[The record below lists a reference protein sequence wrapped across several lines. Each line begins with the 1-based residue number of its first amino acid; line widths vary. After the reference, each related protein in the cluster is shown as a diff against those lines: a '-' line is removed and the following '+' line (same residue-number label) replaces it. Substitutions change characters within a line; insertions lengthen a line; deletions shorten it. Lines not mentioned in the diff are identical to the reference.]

1 VSLLSA
7 FARAFAVGLLVAVP
21 VGAMAM
27 RCIERTLSRGHGSGY
42 ATGAGIATADGLYAA
57 VAAFGLTALTSVVVG
72 AQAWVRLVGGAFL
85 VYLGVRA
92 VLSRPRACDETPS
105 GAASLLGAY
114 GSAFGLTLS
123 NPQTI
128 VAFAGIFAGAG
139 LAVSG
144 GGWSLPAVTVAGVA
158 CASLSW
164 WIVVVTVTGALRER
178 VGERVLLWVTRVS
191 GAAIVVF
198 GVLAMWA
205 GVASLRLG

>member
-92 VLSRPRACDETPS
+92 VLSRPRACDETRA

-144 GGWSLPAVTVAGVA
+144 GGWSLPAVTVAGVF

-164 WIVVVTVTGALRER
+164 WAVVVTVTGALRER

-198 GVLAMWA
+198 GLLAMWA